1 MPSERPRVGV
11 DIGGTFTDVALVRDG
26 QLFSTKL
33 LTTYAAPER
42 AIIDGIIQV
51 ARLAGVALHE
61 IGAVIHGTT
70 LATNALIERR
80 GARTAFITTS
90 GFRDVLEMRTE
101 NRFELYDL
109 NIVLPAALVPR
120 KDRHVVRERIDA
132 KGCVL
137 RPLDDAE
144 VHQLAA
150 LILQRG
156 YESVAVGLLHS
167 YVNPGHE
174 RRIRDIL
181 LQHQADLPVSLSSDV
196 SPQMRE
202 FQRFNTVCANAYV
215 KPLMA
220 SYLGRLADRLR
231 EAGTDCPV
239 FMIHSGGGIITLET
253 AAAFPVRLLES
264 GPAGGA
270 IFAAGIAARYGL
282 DRVLSYDMGGTTAK
296 ICLIEDSVPKTAK
309 TFEVA
314 RTYRFKKGSG
324 MPISI
329 PVIEMVEIGAGG
341 GSIASVDRM
350 GQIRVGPQSAGSEPG
365 PACYGNGGTNPTVT
379 DADLVLGRLD
389 PDDFAGGTIALSRS
403 AAEGALEADLAR
415 KLGIAPQ
422 EAAFGLCEV
431 VDETMSGAARM
442 HGVENG
448 ADLAGYTMVAFGGA
462 APLHASRICEK
473 LGIVECL
480 IPPGAGVG
488 SAIGFLQAPVAFEAV
503 RSVYI
508 RPRAVRSGQGERCV
522 GGTGGG
528 GHAVRP
534 RRRARGGDLD
544 RMHHLRPLCRA
555 GLGNPCPLRCPPLR
569 HGRRAR
575 RDGPVRGC
583 LPPVLRA
590 CHHRIGRRDRQLVA
604 ARERPRSAPRPES
617 NASRRRRRRLPH
629 PRAPCS
635 IPVMADW
642 CRLGSSDATRSAAA
656 RGSVARPSSSS
667 GRPRPSYRRS
677 STRSCSRMA
686 VCCCGPRPHGRAGP
700 LHDPRRGSRT
710 YASRSCGTD

>member
-51 ARLAGVALHE
+51 ARLAGIALHE

-503 RSVYI
+503 RSAYLRLGQFDPAKVNAVLAELKEEAT
-508 RPRAVRSGQGERCV
+508 RFVRAAEPVAAISTECTIYVRYVGQGWEVPVPFDVRRYATADAPGV
-522 GGTGGG
+522 MARFEDAYRRLFGRAITGLD
-528 GHAVRP
+528 AEIVSWSL
-534 RRRARGGDLD
+534 RAS
-544 RMHHLRPLCRA
+544 A
-555 GLGNPCPLRCPPLR
+555 
-569 HGRRAR
+569 
-575 RDGPVRGC
+575 PVRTPARVERVAATQEALAPSTRTLFDTGDGGLVQAGIIGRDAIGSGARVSGPAIIVERETTTIVSSKFDAIMQPDGC
-583 LPPVLRA
+583 LLLRSK
-590 CHHRIGRRDRQLVA
+590 A
-604 ARERPRSAPRPES
+604 AWQG
-617 NASRRRRRRLPH
+617 
-629 PRAPCS
+629 RAP
-635 IPVMADW
+635 A
-642 CRLGSSDATRSAAA
+642 
-656 RGSVARPSSSS
+656 
-667 GRPRPSYRRS
+667 
-677 STRSCSRMA
+677 
-686 VCCCGPRPHGRAGP
+686 
-700 LHDPRRGSRT
+700 
-710 YASRSCGTD
+710 

>member
-1 MPSERPRVGV
+1 MVVAIDAERPRVGV
-11 DIGGTFTDVALVRDG
+11 DIGGTFTDIALVRDG

-33 LTTYAAPER
+33 LTTHAAPER
-42 AIIDGIIQV
+42 AIIDGILQV
-51 ARLAGVALHE
+51 ARLAGIGLHE

-80 GARTAFITTS
+80 GAYTALITTS
-90 GFRDVLEMRTE
+90 GFRDVVEMRTE

-109 NIVLPAALVPR
+109 NIVLPEALVAR

-132 KGCVL
+132 KGGVL

-144 VHQLAA
+144 VHRLAA
-150 LILQRG
+150 LIVQFG
-156 YESVAVGLLHS
+156 YGSVAVGLMHS

-181 LQHQADLPVSLSSDV
+181 LEHRADLPISLSSEV
-196 SPQMRE
+196 SPQIRE

-220 SYLGRLADRLR
+220 SYLGRLAESLR
-231 EAGTDCPV
+231 AAGTDCPV
-239 FMIHSGGGIITLET
+239 FMIHSGGGIITLDT
-253 AAAFPVRLLES
+253 AAEFPVRLLES

-296 ICLIEDSVPKTAK
+296 ICLIEDRVPKTAK

-341 GSIASVDRM
+341 GSIASVDLM

-365 PACYGNGGTNPTVT
+365 PACYGRGGASPTVT

-389 PDDFAGGTIALSRS
+389 PDNFADGTIMLSRS
-403 AAEGALEADLAR
+403 AAERALTDELGS
-415 KLGIAPQ
+415 KLGIAVQ
-422 EAAFGLCEV
+422 EAAFGLCEM

-448 ADLAGYTMVAFGGA
+448 ADLGRYTMVAFGGA

-473 LGIVECL
+473 LGISECL

-503 RSVYI
+503 RSVYL
-508 RPRAVRSGQGERCV
+508 RLGQFDPVKVNAVLAELTEEATRFVRAADPAAAISSECTIYVRYVGQGWEIPVPFDIRRYV
-522 GGTGGG
+522 NEDAPGVMARFEDAYRRLFGRAITGLD
-528 GHAVRP
+528 AEIISWSLRASAPVRTP
-534 RRRARGGDLD
+534 ARVAIVSATQEATTPSTRTLFDTGDGAL
-544 RMHHLRPLCRA
+544 LQA
-555 GLGNPCPLRCPPLR
+555 GLIEREALASGMKVN
-569 HGRRAR
+569 
-575 RDGPVRGC
+575 GPAIIVERETTTIVSSRFDAIMQPDGC
-583 LPPVLRA
+583 LLLRSK
-590 CHHRIGRRDRQLVA
+590 A
-604 ARERPRSAPRPES
+604 ARQVGKPA
-617 NASRRRRRRLPH
+617 
-629 PRAPCS
+629 
-635 IPVMADW
+635 
-642 CRLGSSDATRSAAA
+642 
-656 RGSVARPSSSS
+656 
-667 GRPRPSYRRS
+667 
-677 STRSCSRMA
+677 
-686 VCCCGPRPHGRAGP
+686 
-700 LHDPRRGSRT
+700 
-710 YASRSCGTD
+710 

>member
-1 MPSERPRVGV
+1 MHAERLRVGV

-26 QLFSTKL
+26 RIFSTKL

-42 AIIDGIIQV
+42 AIIDGIAEV
-51 ARLAGVALHE
+51 ARLAGIALSE
-61 IGAVIHGTT
+61 IGAIVHGTT

-80 GARTAFITTS
+80 GAHTAFITTA
-90 GFRDVLEMRTE
+90 GFRDVIEMRTE

-120 KDRHVVRERIDA
+120 KDRHVVSERIDA
-132 KGCVL
+132 KGGLL

-144 VHQLAA
+144 VHRLAA
-150 LILQRG
+150 TIVQLG
-156 YESVAVGLLHS
+156 YESVAVGLMHS

-181 LQHQADLPVSLSSDV
+181 LEHRADLPVSLSSEV

-220 SYLGRLADRLR
+220 SYLGRLAERLR
-231 EAGTDCPV
+231 EAGTACPV
-239 FMIHSGGGIITLET
+239 FMIHSGGGIITLDT
-253 AAAFPVRLLES
+253 AAEFPVRLLES

-270 IFAAGIAARYGL
+270 IFAADIAARYGL
-282 DRVLSYDMGGTTAK
+282 GRVLSYDMGGTTAK

-341 GSIASVDRM
+341 GSIASVDLM
-350 GQIRVGPQSAGSEPG
+350 GQIRVGPHSAGSEPG
-365 PACYGNGGTNPTVT
+365 PACYGRGGAKPTVT

-389 PDDFAGGTIALSRS
+389 PDNFAGGTIALSRS
-403 AAEGALEADLAR
+403 ASEAALDRDIGGRLSIAAR
-415 KLGIAPQ
+415 
-422 EAAFGLCEV
+422 EAAFGMCEV

-473 LGIVECL
+473 LGIAECL
-480 IPPGAGVG
+480 VPPGAGVG

-503 RSVYI
+503 RSAYLRLGRFDPAKVNAVLAELTEEAI
-508 RPRAVRSGQGERCV
+508 RFVRAAEPTAAITTDCTIYVRYVGQGWEIPVPFDVRQYADTDAAGV
-522 GGTGGG
+522 KARFEDAYRHFFGRAITGLD
-528 GHAVRP
+528 AEIVSWSLRASAPVRMP
-534 RRRARGGDLD
+534 ARAALVPATRDA
-544 RMHHLRPLCRA
+544 RAPSTRPLFDTGKGACVRA
-555 GLGNPCPLRCPPLR
+555 DVF
-569 HGRRAR
+569 AR
-575 RDGPVRGC
+575 DRLASGMRVNGPAIIVERETTTIVSSTFEAIMQPDGC
-583 LPPVLRA
+583 LLLRA
-590 CHHRIGRRDRQLVA
+590 KAGQT
-604 ARERPRSAPRPES
+604 SGAP
-617 NASRRRRRRLPH
+617 A
-629 PRAPCS
+629 
-635 IPVMADW
+635 
-642 CRLGSSDATRSAAA
+642 
-656 RGSVARPSSSS
+656 
-667 GRPRPSYRRS
+667 
-677 STRSCSRMA
+677 
-686 VCCCGPRPHGRAGP
+686 
-700 LHDPRRGSRT
+700 
-710 YASRSCGTD
+710 

>member
-1 MPSERPRVGV
+1 MKSERPRVGV
-11 DIGGTFTDVALVRDG
+11 DIGGTFTDIALVRDS
-26 QLFSTKL
+26 QLFSIKL

-42 AIIDGIIQV
+42 AILDGITQV
-51 ARLAGVALHE
+51 ARLANIRLSE

-80 GARTAFITTS
+80 GAHTAFITTS
-90 GFRDVLEMRTE
+90 GFRDVIEMRTE

-109 NIVLPAALVPR
+109 DIVLPAALVPR
-120 KDRHVVRERIDA
+120 KDRHVVHERIDA
-132 KGCVL
+132 KGKVL
-137 RPLDDAE
+137 RRLDDAE

-150 LILQRG
+150 RIVQLG

-181 LQHQADLPVSLSSDV
+181 LEHQADLPVSLSSEV

-220 SYLGRLADRLR
+220 SYLGRLAERLR
-231 EAGTDCPV
+231 AAGTDCPV
-239 FMIHSGGGIITLET
+239 FMIHSGGGIITLDT
-253 AAAFPVRLLES
+253 AAEFPVRLLES

-270 IFAAGIAARYGL
+270 IFAAGVAARYDLG
-282 DRVLSYDMGGTTAK
+282 RVLSYDMGGTTAK
-296 ICLIEDSVPKTAK
+296 ICLIEGSVPKTAK

-365 PACYGNGGTNPTVT
+365 PACYGRGGARPTVT

-389 PDDFAGGTIALSRS
+389 PVDFAGGTIALSRS
-403 AAEGALEADLAR
+403 AAEAALADDLGR
-415 KLGIAPQ
+415 KLGIAVQ
-422 EAAFGLCEV
+422 EAAFGLCEM

-473 LGIVECL
+473 LGIAQCL

-503 RSVYI
+503 RSAYLRLGQFDPAKVNAVLAELTDEAT
-508 RPRAVRSGQGERCV
+508 RFVRAAAPAAAISTECTIYVRYVGQGWEIPVAFDTRSYTEADAPGV
-522 GGTGGG
+522 MARFEDAYRQLFGRAITGLDAEIVSWSLRASAPV
-528 GHAVRP
+528 H
-534 RRRARGGDLD
+534 RRAKAEMVPAMQEALAPSTRTLFDTGVGALSQAGVIGRDALD
-544 RMHHLRPLCRA
+544 SGMWVS
-555 GLGNPCPLRCPPLR
+555 
-569 HGRRAR
+569 
-575 RDGPVRGC
+575 GPAIIVERETTTIVSSTFDAIMQPDGC
-583 LPPVLRA
+583 LLLRTK
-590 CHHRIGRRDRQLVA
+590 A
-604 ARERPRSAPRPES
+604 AQQGGAP
-617 NASRRRRRRLPH
+617 A
-629 PRAPCS
+629 
-635 IPVMADW
+635 
-642 CRLGSSDATRSAAA
+642 
-656 RGSVARPSSSS
+656 
-667 GRPRPSYRRS
+667 
-677 STRSCSRMA
+677 
-686 VCCCGPRPHGRAGP
+686 
-700 LHDPRRGSRT
+700 
-710 YASRSCGTD
+710 

>member
-1 MPSERPRVGV
+1 MEAERPRVGV

-26 QLFSTKL
+26 ELFSTKL
-33 LTTYAAPER
+33 LTTYAAPEA
-42 AIIDGIIQV
+42 AIIDGITQV
-51 ARLAGVALHE
+51 AGLAGIRMAG

-90 GFRDVLEMRTE
+90 GFRDVIEMRTE

-109 NIVLPAALVPR
+109 DIVLPAALVPR
-120 KDRHVVRERIDA
+120 KDRHVVHERIGA
-132 KGCVL
+132 EGNVL
-137 RPLDDAE
+137 RELDDAE
-144 VHQLAA
+144 VHRLAA
-150 LILQRG
+150 RIVQLG
-156 YESVAVGLLHS
+156 YESVAVGLMHS

-181 LQHQADLPVSLSSDV
+181 FQHRADLPVSLSSEV

-220 SYLGRLADRLR
+220 SYLGRLAARLR
-231 EAGTDCPV
+231 GAGTDCPV

-253 AAAFPVRLLES
+253 AAEFPVRLLES

-270 IFAAGIAARYGL
+270 IFAAGIAARHDLG
-282 DRVLSYDMGGTTAK
+282 RVLSYDMGGTTAK
-296 ICLIEDSVPKTAK
+296 ICLIEDGVPKTAK

-365 PACYGNGGTNPTVT
+365 PACYGRGGARPTVT

-389 PDDFAGGTIALSRS
+389 PDHFAGGTIVLSGS
-403 AAEGALEADLAR
+403 AAQDAIAEELAG
-415 KLGIAPQ
+415 KLGIAVQ
-422 EAAFGLCEV
+422 EAAFGLCEM

-473 LGIVECL
+473 LGISRCL
-480 IPPGAGVG
+480 VPPGAGVG

-503 RSVYI
+503 RSAYLRLGQFDPDKVNAVLAELTDEAT
-508 RPRAVRSGQGERCV
+508 RFVRAADPTAAIATECTIYVRYVGQGWEIPVAFDMRHYTGADAPGVMARFEEAYRRLFGRAITGLDAEIVSWSLRASAPVRRPAQVETVPAMQEALAPSRRTLFDTGVGAVSQAGVIGRDALASGMWV
-522 GGTGGG
+522 GGPAIIVERETTTIVSSTFD
-528 GHAVRP
+528 AIMQP
-534 RRRARGGDLD
+534 D
-544 RMHHLRPLCRA
+544 
-555 GLGNPCPLRCPPLR
+555 
-569 HGRRAR
+569 
-575 RDGPVRGC
+575 GC
-583 LPPVLRA
+583 LLLRTK
-590 CHHRIGRRDRQLVA
+590 A
-604 ARERPRSAPRPES
+604 ARPGGAP
-617 NASRRRRRRLPH
+617 A
-629 PRAPCS
+629 
-635 IPVMADW
+635 
-642 CRLGSSDATRSAAA
+642 
-656 RGSVARPSSSS
+656 
-667 GRPRPSYRRS
+667 
-677 STRSCSRMA
+677 
-686 VCCCGPRPHGRAGP
+686 
-700 LHDPRRGSRT
+700 
-710 YASRSCGTD
+710 